1 MHFGMLPPSDLF
13 LPTHLTLPYFR
24 REYAR
29 HQPTEYSVF
38 CNLYGLAKL
47 ESTMTD
53 ETSEADGRSTPHA
66 PRPEKRRRIER
77 VVAACDLC
85 KARKVK
91 CDGELPCAYCQRKK
105 RADTCIFTAPK
116 QRSHAKSAGNT
127 PTVSGPHQSFIGPLR
142 HASSSGQAGSLAH
155 VDERDDCDTSTDVA
169 RRRRRYSAGAERRP
183 RPRTSDGVGEF
194 GASLSRTNSREDH
207 QNDTAVPLEGRIL
220 RDAQGK
226 VIFIGDCAPLSFLQT
241 VRHLIASEVD
251 VEGLAVAAS
260 RDSIIEV
267 AKTKKA
273 DGPTSLIVDVR
284 NVEMLVGEYVVAVSG
299 LADLFEHTQ
308 LLHEV
313 KAWASGFTSH
323 QNGTLM

>member
-1 MHFGMLPPSDLF
+1 
-13 LPTHLTLPYFR
+13 
-24 REYAR
+24 
-29 HQPTEYSVF
+29 
-38 CNLYGLAKL
+38 
-47 ESTMTD
+47 MTD

-155 VDERDDCDTSTDVA
+155 MDEPDDCNASTDVA
-169 RRRRRYSAGAERRP
+169 RRRRTYSDGAER